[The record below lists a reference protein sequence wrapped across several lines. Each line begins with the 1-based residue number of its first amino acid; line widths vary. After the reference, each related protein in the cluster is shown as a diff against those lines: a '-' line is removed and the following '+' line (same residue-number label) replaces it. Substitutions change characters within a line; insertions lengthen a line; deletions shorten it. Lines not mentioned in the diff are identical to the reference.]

1 MELEAWPKRE
11 VRDMI
16 SDGVRFWK
24 RFRSIILGG
33 FFLGLAAGCV
43 VVDQRSPQELEKA
56 YGPNKPKVQDI
67 FASKEVSP
75 GEAWKIYLNASDPDG
90 DMRFIQV
97 SLWVPGGVLMPVR
110 LDVPA
115 STGGELSGYLVLYT
129 SDLPF
134 SVQRFGGSE
143 ITIYVALEDRAGH
156 VSERAITSTRLIL
169 GAKEGPPPAG
179 KFQERYLG
187 TVPVRFMQTPG
198 LGGLSSWP

>member
-1 MELEAWPKRE
+1 MVSNRVPPPKRL
-11 VRDMI
+11 
-16 SDGVRFWK
+16 
-24 RFRSIILGG
+24 RSILLGG
-33 FFLGLAAGCV
+33 LFLVFAAGCV

-67 FASKEVSP
+67 FASKEVFS

-90 DMRFIQV
+90 DMTFIQV
-97 SLWVPGGVLMPVR
+97 SLWVPGGILLPVR
-110 LDVPA
+110 LEVPA
-115 STGGELSGYLVLYT
+115 SSGKELSGYLVLYT

-143 ITIYVALEDRAGH
+143 ITIYIALEDRAGH

-169 GAKEGPPPAG
+169 GATEEPPPAG